1 MEEGLLVLL
10 PLEGMAE
17 SVQELLK
24 DGEGI
29 REQVVDL
36 ENRGDAGTSR
46 PLAYSTGSPL
56 LVFLGMAA
64 SAELGHGHYLPRSP
78 SYA

>member
-1 MEEGLLVLL
+1 MLL
-10 PLEGMAE
+10 PWEGMAE

-36 ENRGDAGTSR
+36 RTVGMQGHLGLLPT
-46 PLAYSTGSPL
+46 PLGL
-56 LVFLGMAA
+56 HCWCF
-64 SAELGHGHYLPRSP
+64 
-78 SYA
+78 